1 VRVRTLPHTRG
12 YTNNQNLYEHVLG
25 KVRVK
30 KKRIGTEFVRK
41 VILMT
46 LKKGDTYDVKEIY
59 GKSSLISSCDGA
71 KGMYIS
77 EALL

>member
-1 VRVRTLPHTRG
+1 
-12 YTNNQNLYEHVLG
+12 
-25 KVRVK
+25 VK